1 MNATAKVARWTAIGV
16 SAIWAA
22 VIYFTGLDLDNNTR
36 KGLSYLPSVAG
47 ALVVAFDLWLWKL
60 PGFSRITG
68 KPRLWGTW
76 QVELRPS
83 AKAVIPKGGNKG
95 PIRGV
100 MVVEQTF
107 WTTAVQLYTQ
117 ESGSSS
123 ISAAI
128 VNKTDSKQSK
138 SLLFTYTNNPRQ
150 AHSHRSPQHSGT
162 CRLDVTGTS
171 PASLSG
177 TYWTDRVTAGDMTLT
192 LVDRKDD
199 RSRDDALAA
208 AGVASRTT

>member
-16 SAIWAA
+16 SAVWAA
-22 VIYFTGLDLDNNTR
+22 VTFLIGLDLDENAR
-36 KGLSYLPSVAG
+36 KGLSYLPSIAG

-60 PGFSRITG
+60 PGLSRITG

-76 QVELRPS
+76 RVELQPS
-83 AKAVIPKGGNKG
+83 AKAVIPKGGNRG
-95 PIRGV
+95 PITGV
-100 MVVEQTF
+100 MVIEQTF

-150 AHSHRSPQHSGT
+150 AHSHRSAQHSGT

-171 PASLSG
+171 PTSLSG
-177 TYWTDRVTAGDMTLT
+177 TYWTDRVTAGDVTLT

-208 AGVASRTT
+208 AGV